1 MATGVPGEDLTPL
14 VDVDFDTIVLGP
26 TPSSSC
32 LHMSFNGDYGIYSD
46 NAGSGGNNTRLWI
59 SAPNDGEVLIGPR
72 GGSDFLGQV
81 RIKHDKVSGVA
92 GVVLRQDS
100 TGILYLTSSSR
111 RYKLDITDHEID
123 LEALRRLRVVRF
135 KDRTQIEDQAR
146 RIATEARGAH
156 EAVTEADVEQA
167 TAEGEWYV
175 GVIAEEVEELGLTE
189 LLTYEDDPE
198 HPGARRPGGFRYELV
213 ALGALQLIEEQA
225 DRLATLE
232 EQVARLAEQVSEL
245 RDADQQRER

>member
-59 SAPNDGEVLIGPR
+59 SGPNDGEVIIGPR
-72 GGSDFLGQV
+72 GGTDFLGSL
-81 RIKHDKVSGVA
+81 RLKTDATTASAANCNISTSGVITRSTSSLKYKQDVQPEQLDLNA
-92 GVVLRQDS
+92 LRQ
-100 TGILYLTSSSR
+100 
-111 RYKLDITDHEID
+111 
-123 LEALRRLRVVRF
+123 LRVVTF
-135 KDRTQIEDQAR
+135 LDRAEVAAR
-146 RIATEARGAH
+146 ALWDERGPDR
-156 EAVTEADVEQA
+156 EG
-167 TAEGEWYV
+167 AEEPPEPRRYV
-175 GVIAEEVEELGLTE
+175 GLIAEQVDELGLTQFVV
-189 LLTYEDDPE
+189 Y
-198 HPGARRPGGFRYELV
+198 HPDTGRPDGLMYDRL

-232 EQVARLAEQVSEL
+232 AQLAALAEQVSEL